1 MAHELN
7 FMSNG
12 QAAMAFVG
20 QIPWHGLGQRL
31 TEGASIDE
39 WREQAGLNF
48 EVLRSGVKFDQLDG
62 NRSYLADYAQRHV
75 LYRSDTKKAL
85 SVVSDGYQ
93 IHQPEDVL
101 GFSRHRAKIGGFQ
114 LETAGVLRDGEKIW
128 GLAKV
133 NDGVEIVD
141 GDVIKPYLL
150 LATSYD
156 GSLATTARF
165 TSIRVVCNNTLQM
178 ARADNKSGV
187 VKVRHDSTFDSD
199 AVRRQLGIFK
209 DSWERFQTEMRTL
222 AGKTLRFHEAE
233 AFAAKLLSKRQ
244 TLNAIGIKPDVT
256 KSPGY
261 ISIMEL
267 FKRGA
272 LGREMVGNTAYGM
285 LNAVTEHVDHY
296 RGRTV
301 DSRIDAAWF
310 GVGNNLKLEAK
321 ELLCEF
327 AR

>member
-1 MAHELN
+1 M
-7 FMSNG
+7 
-12 QAAMAFVG
+12 
-20 QIPWHGLGQRL
+20 
-31 TEGASIDE
+31 
-39 WREQAGLNF
+39 
-48 EVLRSGVKFDQLDG
+48 
-62 NRSYLADYAQRHV
+62 
-75 LYRSDTKKAL
+75 
-85 SVVSDGYQ
+85 
-93 IHQPEDVL
+93 
-101 GFSRHRAKIGGFQ
+101 
-114 LETAGVLRDGEKIW
+114 ETAGVLRDGEKIW

-256 KSPGY
+256 KSPV
-261 ISIMEL
+261 ISPSWSFSSEVRL
-267 FKRGA
+267 V
-272 LGREMVGNTAYGM
+272 GR
-285 LNAVTEHVDHY
+285 
-296 RGRTV
+296 
-301 DSRIDAAWF
+301 W
-310 GVGNNLKLEAK
+310 
-321 ELLCEF
+321 
-327 AR
+327 